1 MDSSGNDCDSLEIG
15 SFYFY
20 YVNAWPVA
28 ITAEGEYVKTPERH
42 GEVAIFPFQDIP
54 GNLDLYLTDR
64 AWNEWTKSFEP
75 NTVEGEGIV
84 MFKTPAKGIGAT
96 LVFGMGNN
104 TLVEEYASSWIDVD
118 VNLPGTDSSQYFQ
131 LGEDGDQAF
140 LYCVGSDGNDRPI
153 AGFSFNGPFLQN
165 VNPGSTPYGTSR
177 SSAPDQFFK
186 DPSTVVTSSNSTT
199 TSTPGLLVMRT
210 PGASGERVFLNW
222 EYQNPCGQD
231 CVINLDELQIA
242 MSDADANWIGK
253 NVDGTYSV
261 SSSPRLTPPWMLTN
275 AAGVLLMVLLLV
287 VV

>member
-1 MDSSGNDCDSLEIG
+1 MDSSGNDCDSLEVG
-15 SFYFY
+15 SFYFF
-20 YVNAWPVA
+20 YVDAWPVS
-28 ITAEGEYVKTPERH
+28 ITAAGEYVKNPERH

-64 AWNEWTKSFEP
+64 AWNGWTNSFES

-84 MFKTPAKGIGAT
+84 MFKTPAKGIGT
-96 LVFGMGNN
+96 GLVFGMGNN

-118 VNLPGTDSSQYFQ
+118 VNLPGTNSSQYFE

-153 AGFSFNGPFLQN
+153 AAFSNNGPFLQTIN
-165 VNPGSTPYGTSR
+165 NNPGISAPYGTSR
-177 SSAPDQFFK
+177 SSAPDYFFE
-186 DPSTVVTSSNSTT
+186 DPTVVSNSTT

-210 PGASGERVFLNW
+210 PGFLNW
-222 EYQNPCGQD
+222 EYQSPCGLD
-231 CVINLDELQIA
+231 CIINLNELQNA

-253 NVDGTYSV
+253 NVDGTFSL
-261 SSSPRLTPPWMLTN
+261 SSSPTLTPPWMLTN
-275 AAGVLLMVLLLV
+275 AVGVLLMVLLLV